1 MVWTLLLLL
10 TVAWL
15 LSLLAGVGPPWIWAL
30 PAAIAALLLYRVT
43 GMLRR
48 E

>member
-15 LSLLAGVGPPWIWAL
+15 LSLLAGVGSPWSWML
-30 PAAIAALLLYRVT
+30 PAAIAALFLYRVI
-43 GMLRR
+43 GLLRR

>member
-15 LSLLAGVGPPWIWAL
+15 LALVVGVGAPWSWAL

-43 GMLRR
+43 GMFRR